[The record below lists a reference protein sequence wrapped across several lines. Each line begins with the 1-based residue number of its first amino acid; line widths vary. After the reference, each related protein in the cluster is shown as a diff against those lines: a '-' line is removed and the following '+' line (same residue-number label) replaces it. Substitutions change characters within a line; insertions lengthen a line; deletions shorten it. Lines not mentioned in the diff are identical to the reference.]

1 VTASQ
6 TCRVFF
12 APNDQRA
19 VGEQGSSCVGVS
31 GQVLLF
37 ARGHAGLPHGGA
49 AWFASAFGAGRERGG
64 AVRGVVH
71 PAKSQCRVGILIVMA
86 IRVGMVYR
94 AGDATRHA
102 MVLGIAPIVPTAAI
116 TLSMDWPN
124 LRGVVK

>member
-1 VTASQ
+1 V
-6 TCRVFF
+6 
-12 APNDQRA
+12 N
-19 VGEQGSSCVGVS
+19 
-31 GQVLLF
+31 
-37 ARGHAGLPHGGA
+37 RGHPASGCRGRCCCLREATLACPMGALRGLRRPLGQAGKG
-49 AWFASAFGAGRERGG
+49 GG